1 MSELSDF
8 ISVQPENRT
17 ILEESLEYA
26 WHQILQQPSPYPTL
40 KQPAVTHE
48 DFVSLLAAER
58 GVLDWQPGDTLAQ
71 RRATTDAAFA
81 IHRKAGTRSG
91 LSEALSVLGVGA
103 VVTKGELP
111 YSFYISAEVPDGA
124 LSPELYSRLNKRV
137 ESYKSERD
145 SVSMETVRGSTS
157 VISVGVMCETGIVS
171 DSNPYTFEQIDS
183 IAAFRIG
190 VLAETYIICDSEAA
204 IQ

>member
-1 MSELSDF
+1 MKDLATTEDVYSWLHDPLKTDTRLLDLMAKEAGVKDWFFDDSELAKRQSID
-8 ISVQPENRT
+8 
-17 ILEESLEYA
+17 LA
-26 WHQILQQPSPYPTL
+26 HQIMQ
-40 KQPAVTHE
+40 
-48 DFVSLLAAER
+48 
-58 GVLDWQPGDTLAQ
+58 
-71 RRATTDAAFA
+71 
-81 IHRKAGTRSG
+81 KAGTRTG
-91 LSEALSVLGVGA
+91 LKDALEALGLGAIVS
-103 VVTKGELP
+103 KGEQK
-111 YSFYISAEVPDGA
+111 YSLNISAEVPDGA
-124 LSPELYSRLNKRV
+124 LSPELYSRINQRIQN
-137 ESYKSERD
+137 YKSERD